1 MHLSLTVYSEKAKAK
16 ILVFD
21 LARLLTRD
29 NTNQHIPPWLDCIAL
44 KEVKT
49 RTDNLA

>member
-1 MHLSLTVYSEKAKAK
+1 MHLSLTVYSEKAEAK

-29 NTNQHIPPWLDCIAL
+29 NTNQHILPWLDCIAL
-44 KEVKT
+44 KEFKM

>member
-1 MHLSLTVYSEKAKAK
+1 MHLNLTVYLEKAKAK

-29 NTNQHIPPWLDCIAL
+29 NTNQHILPGLDCIAL
-44 KEVKT
+44 KEFKM